1 MCFTAHCFQ
10 SYKQVS
16 ATELYQRVTSREYCC
31 PSPKFHL
38 GTPRAVDSS
47 QSDMLRFV
55 KSSFNCLHQVE
66 YLAS

>member
-31 PSPKFHL
+31 PSPKIHL

-55 KSSFNCLHQVE
+55 KS
-66 YLAS
+66 